1 MAKYLS
7 LVLLVTLALFSTR
20 AQAENPIVSKNNPCV
35 YENGAPVTG
44 TSEMIAC
51 ASKSKTEQELLLNKA
66 WQCVVDQYS
75 KGLEKGYNTA
85 EGYNALLA
93 EQKAWE
99 KFRDSACLPY
109 TYDFGREGHIHFVG
123 CRAALTLQRAQYLN
137 GFMDPSTEDTCLGK
151 SI

>member
-1 MAKYLS
+1 MVKHIS
-7 LVLLVTLALFSTR
+7 LVLLVTLALLSTR
-20 AQAENPIVSKNNPCV
+20 AQAENRIVSKNNPCV
-35 YENGAPVTG
+35 YENGDPVTG

-51 ASKSKTEQELLLNKA
+51 ASTDEDKQSLLLKKV
-66 WQCVVDQYS
+66 WQCVVDKYS
-75 KGLEKGYNTA
+75 KGLEEGYNSA

-123 CRAALTLQRAQYLN
+123 CRATLALQRAQYLN
-137 GFMDPSTEDTCLGK
+137 RFMDPSTEDTCLGK
-151 SI
+151 NL